1 MSGAAGGGAGGF
13 GGFGGGGFSME
24 DIFSQFGDIFG
35 GHFGGGFRSSNGGGG
50 RRVNRGSDI
59 RVRVRLTLAEIANGV
74 TKKLKIKQDRRL
86 RQVRRLGSQG
96 RQFLFDLFDLQRH
109 GAM

>member
-35 GHFGGGFRSSNGGGG
+35 GHFGGRIPLVE
-50 RRVNRGSDI
+50 RRRGD
-59 RVRVRLTLAEIANGV
+59 
-74 TKKLKIKQDRRL
+74 
-86 RQVRRLGSQG
+86 
-96 RQFLFDLFDLQRH
+96 
-109 GAM
+109 GA